1 MAQKG
6 ILKSEYLGVIKG
18 ENDSHNFL
26 KNILEIWDGKN
37 YKSKINR
44 ALIKT
49 LLRAN
54 MWTIFLLVILSLIVY
69 IMEFLSVVIVKEYI
83 EYFYEPHKGR
93 FNLIV
98 LGLALSF
105 SKIINLFIQRQSEI
119 LKIVLPKRAS
129 LELSAF
135 IYDKILKA
143 SSSSDKVR
151 KNKSE
156 IINNIQF
163 DTAKFFNALAL
174 APNFITTPIIILL
187 YIYLLFKFFGFSF
200 MVGFILLCIIVFFS
214 YLIQSKKFQEYKKYL
229 SIKDK
234 RMKLVTEAFDSIK
247 LLKLYNWEKK
257 FLQRICEAM
266 KDEAYVNRKV
276 NYFYNNLVFLYWFAP
291 VISSVFT
298 IGIYQLINYSI
309 KLGNILIGLTI
320 FNTLQPLI
328 YDFPRTLSTIL
339 EAVVSVDRIE
349 VVFFTLYF
357 RSL

>member
-1 MAQKG
+1 LARKG
-6 ILKSEYLGVIKG
+6 NLKSEYLGVIKG
-18 ENDSHNFL
+18 ENDSRNFL
-26 KNILEIWDGKN
+26 KNILGIWDSKN
-37 YKSKINR
+37 YKIKANR

-54 MWTIFLLVILSLIVY
+54 IFRIIFLVILSVIVS
-69 IMEFLSVVIVKEYI
+69 ILEFLSVVIVKEYI
-83 EYFYEPHKGR
+83 DYFQEPHSGR
-93 FNLIV
+93 FSLII
-98 LGLALSF
+98 LALALSF
-105 SKIINLFIQRQSEI
+105 SKIITLFIDRQSEI

-143 SSSSDKVR
+143 SPSSHKVR
-151 KNKSE
+151 KNQGE
-156 IINNIQF
+156 IINNIQL
-163 DTAKFFNALAL
+163 DTAKVFNALAL
-174 APNFITTPIIILL
+174 SPNIVTTPILILL

-200 MVGFILLCIIVFFS
+200 MLGMIILCIIVFIS
-214 YLIQSKKFQEYKKYL
+214 YRIHSKKFQEDIKYL
-229 SIKDK
+229 SLKDK
-234 RMKLVTEAFDSIK
+234 RMKLVTEAFESIK

-257 FLQRICEAM
+257 FMQRICDAM

-276 NYFYNNLVFLYWFAP
+276 YYIYNNLIFLFWLAP
-291 VISSVFT
+291 VIASVVT
-298 IGIYQLINYSI
+298 IGIYQLINDSI

-320 FNTLQPLI
+320 FNTIQPLI
-328 YDFPRTLSTIL
+328 NDLPNTLSNIL